1 MRGPIRTTRFLV
13 EEWSVAAPRPAASP
27 GPPALPRRGRK
38 DMATSYHYRSPG
50 GCAKLPHGAGGGPA
64 REPGLMI
71 QSRHGGRILVDQL
84 AIQGCDT
91 VFCVPGESYLA
102 ALDALFEHPSIRTV
116 VSRQEGAAAMMAEAH
131 GKLTGRPGVCFVTRA
146 PGTANACAG
155 LHVAHQDSTPMILFI
170 GQVGRAALDREAF
183 QEVDYRRFLA
193 PLTKWVAQIDATD
206 RIPEYLSHAWHV
218 ATAGRPGPVALA
230 LPEDMLSAEA
240 EAEDT
245 LPAVKVAPNAGA
257 EDMRRIAALLRE
269 SHRPLVVVGGP
280 GWDAVAAE
288 QVAEF
293 AERLCLP
300 VAASLRCQDY
310 IDNRRPCYV
319 GDLGLGVNP
328 ALADR
333 TRECDL
339 LICVGARLGA
349 LTTQGY
355 RLVDIPNPRQR
366 LVHVHPSS
374 EEPGRVYRPELAVNA
389 SSASF
394 AARLSEIGD
403 VDPSPWQAWSKD
415 ARADYE
421 RWTEPVETPGAVK
434 LESVICH
441 LREVLPAAAIVTNGA
456 GNYSAFVQRYYRYR
470 SYPSQLAPTSGS
482 MGYGLPAAIAAKLAC
497 PARPVVCFAGD
508 GCFQMTG
515 QELASA
521 VQYGLAIVVIV
532 ANNSMYGTIRMHQ
545 EQHYPGRIIG
555 TDLHN
560 PDFAALARSYGAHA
574 ETVTRT
580 QDFPGAFERAANAGR
595 TALIELRTDPDAIS
609 PSRTLRDLRRRSV
622 AE

>member
-1 MRGPIRTTRFLV
+1 MPQR
-13 EEWSVAAPRPAASP
+13 
-27 GPPALPRRGRK
+27 
-38 DMATSYHYRSPG
+38 
-50 GCAKLPHGAGGGPA
+50 
-64 REPGLMI
+64 
-71 QSRHGGRILVDQL
+71 RHGGRILVDQL

-102 ALDALFEHPSIRTV
+102 ALDGLFDHPSIRTL

-146 PGTANACAG
+146 PGAANACAG
-155 LHVAHQDSTPMILFI
+155 LHVAHQDSTPMVLFI
-170 GQVGRAALDREAF
+170 GQVARGALDREAF

-193 PLTKWVAQIDATD
+193 PLTKWVAQIDATE

-240 EAEDT
+240 SVEDS
-245 LPAVKVAPNAGA
+245 LPALKVAPKPTG
-257 EDMRRIAALLRE
+257 EDVRRLATLLRE
-269 SHRPLVVVGGP
+269 SRRPLLVVGGP
-280 GWDAVAAE
+280 GWNAAAAE
-288 QVAEF
+288 QMADF
-293 AERLCLP
+293 ADRLSLP
-300 VAASLRCQDY
+300 VAASLRCQDFV
-310 IDNRRPCYV
+310 DNRRSCYV
-319 GDLGLGVNP
+319 GDLGLGINP

-333 TRECDL
+333 VRECDL

-366 LVHVHPSS
+366 LVHIHASS
-374 EEPGRVYRPELAVNA
+374 EEPGRVYRPEFAVNA
-389 SSASF
+389 SNASF
-394 AARLSEIGD
+394 AARLSEIVD
-403 VDPSPWQAWSKD
+403 VDPAPWRAWSKA

-421 RWTEPVETPGAVK
+421 RWTEPAETPGAVK
-434 LESVICH
+434 LESVLCH
-441 LREVLPAAAIVTNGA
+441 LRDVLPDDAIVTNGA
-456 GNYSAFVQRYYRYR
+456 GNYTAFVQRYYRYR
-470 SYPSQLAPTSGS
+470 AYPSQLAPTSGS
-482 MGYGLPAAIAAKLAC
+482 MGYGLPAAIAAKLAF
-497 PARPVVCFAGD
+497 PARSVVCFAGD
-508 GCFQMTG
+508 GCFQMSG

-532 ANNSMYGTIRMHQ
+532 ANNSMYATIRMHQ
-545 EQHYPGRIIG
+545 EQNYPGRVIA

-580 QDFPGAFERAANAGR
+580 QDFPGAFERAVNAGR
-595 TALIELRTDPDAIS
+595 AALIELRTDPEAIT
-609 PSRTLRDLRRRSV
+609 PTRTLSGLHRRP
-622 AE
+622 AAG